1 MLALNKIINLIGG
14 WTYKSKHDLDKAS
27 DIITSSIKNS
37 NSKSKSKTSS
47 NSSSGSKTA
56 RIKYHKKA
64 RGTRYKKVSKSR
76 SNKTRSKR

>member
-37 NSKSKSKTSS
+37 NSKSKTSS

>member
-14 WTYKSKHDLDKAS
+14 WTYKSKHDLDKDS
-27 DIITSSIKNS
+27 DIITSSRNSKNS
-37 NSKSKSKTSS
+37 SSKSS
-47 NSSSGSKTA
+47 NSSDKST

-64 RGTRYKKVSKSR
+64 RGTRYKKGSKTR